1 MSLDVEQ
8 YAEYLVPAEALWE
21 VVGDPRRL
29 PEWTGLSAPLR
40 ISADAAPDAPLD
52 AWQPDVVARV
62 RDDQAER
69 QVRVVT
75 ARRGVV
81 EVTTDAECGRVG
93 IGVRVVGEAN
103 RPGTSRLVVVG
114 RLDPTRS
121 AVRARALDLPRLR
134 RRFDAW
140 AARLRRTVER

>member
-1 MSLDVEQ
+1 MSLDAEQ
-8 YAEYLVPAEALWE
+8 YAEYLVPADALWE

-40 ISADAAPDAPLD
+40 ISAGSGPDEPLG
-52 AWQPDVVARV
+52 AWEADVLARV
-62 RDDQAER
+62 HDGEAVR
-69 QVRVVT
+69 QLRVIT

-81 EVTTDAECGRVG
+81 EVTTDTGCGRVG

-103 RPGTSRLVVVG
+103 RPGTSRLVVAG
-114 RLDPTRS
+114 QLDPSRG
-121 AVRARALDLPRLR
+121 ALRARTLDLPRLR

-140 AARLRRTVER
+140 AAQLRSTVES

>member
-8 YAEYLVPAEALWE
+8 YAEYLLPADALWG

-40 ISADAAPDAPLD
+40 ISAGPGPDEPLD
-52 AWQPDVVARV
+52 AWESDVLARV
-62 RDDQAER
+62 RDGEAVR
-69 QVRVVT
+69 QLRIIT

-93 IGVRVVGEAN
+93 IGVRVIGEAN
-103 RPGTSRLVVVG
+103 RPGTSRLVVAG
-114 RLDPTRS
+114 QLQPARG
-121 AVRARALDLPRLR
+121 AFRARTLDLPRLR

-140 AARLRRTVER
+140 AAQLRSTVES

>member
-8 YAEYLVPAEALWE
+8 YAEYLVPADALWE

-29 PEWTGLSAPLR
+29 PEWTGLSVPLR
-40 ISADAAPDAPLD
+40 ISADPAPEEPLD
-52 AWQPDVVARV
+52 AWRSDVLARV
-62 RDDQAER
+62 RDGEAVR
-69 QVRVVT
+69 QLRIIT

-93 IGVRVVGEAN
+93 IGVRVVGDPN
-103 RPGTSRLVVVG
+103 RPGTSRLVVAG
-114 RLDPTRS
+114 QLEPTRS
-121 AVRARALDLPRLR
+121 ALRARTFDLPRLR

-140 AARLRRTVER
+140 AAHLRRTVES